1 MDEKDKAIEDAI
13 SQLQKK
19 YGKSAVLQMNEDVR
33 FEVEAVS
40 TGCFSLDEVFGC
52 GGLPKGRIIELY
64 GQESSGKSSLAMF
77 LMAQIQKNGGRA
89 ALIDAEFAFDQEYAR
104 KIGLDIGKLIVAQPD
119 TLEEAVDIIS
129 KLTLSQGVDII
140 VVDSVAAMVPKAELE
155 GEEMLKDTMALQAR
169 LMGKALRVL
178 TGSVS
183 KSNTIVIFINQ
194 LREKI
199 GVFYGKKE
207 TTPGGK
213 ALKFYASVRLEVR
226 KGDKIEGKDKE
237 QIGNFLEITAVKNKV
252 GYPWK
257 KASFELYYERGIDL
271 HGDTVDYG
279 EKVGVIIRTGNSYSY
294 GDTKL
299 GVGREQAKAS
309 LQKDQEMYEKIREE
323 IRRRIAGGEEVKP
336 EAKKRKSKE

>member
-1 MDEKDKAIEDAI
+1 MEEKDKAIEDAI

-33 FEVEAVS
+33 FEVESVS

-77 LMAQIQKNGGRA
+77 LMAQIQRNGGRA

-104 KIGLDIGKLIVAQPD
+104 RIGLDIGKLIVAQPD

-129 KLTLSQGVDII
+129 KLVLSQGIDII

-178 TGSVS
+178 TGAVS
-183 KSNTIVIFINQ
+183 KSSTIVIFINQ

-257 KASFELYYERGIDL
+257 KASFELYYDRGIDL
-271 HGDTVDYG
+271 CGDTVDYG
-279 EKVGVIIRTGNSYSY
+279 EKLGVITKTGNTYSY
-294 GDTKL
+294 GETKL
-299 GVGREQAKAS
+299 GVGREQSKAF
-309 LQKDQEMYEKIREE
+309 LQKDKELYEKIREE
-323 IRRRIAGGEEVKP
+323 IGQKIRGEAGERP
-336 EAKKRKSKE
+336 PKKRKSKE